1 MQTSAGLLP
10 RKKSKNTLA
19 KGSFQFSIKK
29 KLFLINCILLT
40 AALLASGFA
49 ISQFI
54 NLGQQ
59 IHNGAVTQLQIE
71 QTIHSV
77 IIIQISLASIAV
89 GVNGYSF
96 LFARKLTNPII
107 EAVNAVKKISEGDL
121 TIMIPQSKSKDE
133 LGELTNALHSMSEN
147 LRNLVSD
154 VRETAIKVASDSR
167 ESAAATEELNSSV
180 EEVAATVQQIA
191 SGSQTQALELSNAK
205 SIVENVRYT
214 NSSDGSSAA
223 DKMSRIIELT
233 NQSSE
238 KVKSLADKSAKITS
252 VVETIRDIAEKTNLL
267 ALNAAIEAARAGESG
282 RGFAV
287 VADEVRRLAEGS
299 AKSSEEIDNLIR
311 EIQEEIHHT
320 VKGIDSSAQE
330 IEEGREVV
338 DISLKALVEIG
349 NKVSEVAAV
358 AEENASAT
366 DQASAAVDQQTT
378 ATAEISN
385 SSQSTAILAEELENK
400 VSKFK
405 ISDNSV
411 ESPSDLPI
419 NQLEK
424 SHNLST
430 QKHII
435 ENKNGLITKLFSKK
449 KDKKNTQSEF
459 DQLARDTLGDET
471 FDSASN

>member
-1 MQTSAGLLP
+1 M
-10 RKKSKNTLA
+10 A
-19 KGSFQFSIKK
+19 KGSTKFSVKK

-59 IHNGAVTQLQIE
+59 LHDGAITQIQIE
-71 QTIHSV
+71 QTIQSV

-107 EAVNAVKKISEGDL
+107 EAANAVKKISEGDL
-121 TIMIPQSKSKDE
+121 TVMISQSKSKDE

-147 LRNLVSD
+147 LRNLVTD

-191 SGSQTQALELSNAK
+191 SGSQTQALELASAK
-205 SIVENVRYT
+205 AIVENVRNT
-214 NSSDGSSAA
+214 NSADGSSAA

-311 EIQEEIHHT
+311 EIQEEIQHT

-338 DISLKALVEIG
+338 DMSLKALVEIG
-349 NKVSEVAAV
+349 NKVAEVAAV

-378 ATAEISN
+378 ATAEISH
-385 SSQSTAILAEELENK
+385 SSQSTATLAEELENK

-405 ISDNSV
+405 LSDNSE

-419 NQLEK
+419 KELEK
-424 SHNLST
+424 SQNLAP
-430 QKHII
+430 QEQII
-435 ENKNGLITKLFSKK
+435 ETKNGLMTKLFSKK
-449 KDKKNTQSEF
+449 KDKTNTKSEF
-459 DQLARDTLGDET
+459 DQLASDTLGDDE
-471 FDSASN
+471 N